1 MKHYTVNTVCG
12 LKNIDELGF
21 TLIHEHIICVA
32 ALMLKTFPNFF
43 DYHKLKR
50 QVIDKLREA
59 NEVYGVETL
68 VDGTPFQLG
77 RDVELIQEI
86 SEQSGVNIIVSTG
99 YYTPYGFGFN
109 IVPIDIQAQYF
120 AEECRNGIEKSSIR
134 PAMLKSASM
143 KNDSDIA
150 LQVMAETQKLTDLPL
165 FLHSDSYCGNGIM
178 QAEILKKANCDMSK
192 IIIGHVGDTMNFD
205 YVEKIL
211 QYGCFVSL
219 DRIARASDAERKSS
233 FYAEAA
239 MRFGVEKLFFSH
251 DCILYPIEKNSL
263 QSGDPK
269 EIGSLLSINKFLIP
283 ELRKRGFSDKE
294 LHQLFVENPRK
305 LWKKK

>member
-32 ALMLKTFPNFF
+32 ALMLKIFPNFF

-99 YYTPYGFGFN
+99 YYTPY
-109 IVPIDIQAQYF
+109 
-120 AEECRNGIEKSSIR
+120 E
-134 PAMLKSASM
+134 
-143 KNDSDIA
+143 
-150 LQVMAETQKLTDLPL
+150 
-165 FLHSDSYCGNGIM
+165 
-178 QAEILKKANCDMSK
+178 
-192 IIIGHVGDTMNFD
+192 
-205 YVEKIL
+205 
-211 QYGCFVSL
+211 
-219 DRIARASDAERKSS
+219 
-233 FYAEAA
+233 
-239 MRFGVEKLFFSH
+239 
-251 DCILYPIEKNSL
+251 
-263 QSGDPK
+263 
-269 EIGSLLSINKFLIP
+269 FLI
-283 ELRKRGFSDKE
+283 
-294 LHQLFVENPRK
+294 LFRLIFRHNILPKSVETA
-305 LWKKK
+305 